1 MDNAVTLHEFNAK
14 FSELSDQNQK
24 YIIAIQQA
32 LLYAQ
37 ETEHT
42 ESMNKDKNAQTN
54 KTLRRA

>member
-1 MDNAVTLHEFNAK
+1 MDNAVALHEFNAK

-24 YIIAIQQA
+24 CIIAIQQA

-42 ESMNKDKNAQTN
+42 ESMEKNKKFTN
-54 KTLRRA
+54 N